1 MVNVEMEVSQKEI
14 DSQKAMDQILY
25 LIRKGYQ
32 E

>member
-1 MVNVEMEVSQKEI
+1 MVKVEMEVSQKEI
-14 DSQKAMDQILY
+14 DSQKGMDQILY